1 MNPIPVLSASE
12 AAAWDAAARTQYR
25 VPSRVLME
33 TAGRAVAQVLVAELP
48 HAVTGGA
55 GGAGGAGGGGGGG
68 VLIAAGA
75 GNNGGDGWV
84 IARALHATG
93 IPVWVAGVDPKTDDA
108 IDNRA
113 LARLDGVREL
123 GRGEAWPQT
132 AVAVDALLGTGAAG
146 PAKGDVLALAQR
158 LVEYG
163 APILAVDGPTGLDLT
178 SGEAHGPVHAR
189 LTVTFGGPRRG
200 HLLAR
205 EWCGK
210 VVVVD
215 IGFPRPLPDAVWPVL
230 VTDAWAAERLPRLA
244 PTMHKGDRGR
254 VCVIGGA
261 DGMSGA
267 ALHAARAALAAGAGL
282 VKLVAARETI
292 VAAQANLPDLLT
304 VESSFSEKLEPAVAE
319 AIDWADA
326 VVVGPGLGREP
337 RDARKAFL
345 AAVLSRRSVPTV
357 LDADALHLVTPESLV
372 PSPKALVLTPHL
384 GEFRALAGDA
394 LADEA
399 ANDRW
404 SAAARAAAKLKCTVL
419 LKGVPTVIADLRGP
433 EHVVASGNPGL
444 ATGGSGD
451 LLAGFIGAFLARDI
465 TPAEAAA
472 LGAHALGRAAEQ
484 GARQWTARSLRPA
497 DVLAA
502 LPDVWRAWKDVRP
515 GRPPV
520 LVELEA
526 PETA

>member
-12 AAAWDAAARTQYR
+12 AAAWDTAARTQYR

-33 TAGRAVAQVLVAELP
+33 TAGRATVQVLVAEMP
-48 HAVTGGA
+48 DAIT
-55 GGAGGAGGGGGGG
+55 GG
-68 VLIAAGA
+68 VLVAAGA

-84 IARALHATG
+84 IARALHAAG
-93 IPVWVAGVDPKTDDA
+93 IPVWVAAVDPKTDDA

-123 GRGEAWPQT
+123 GREEAWPK
-132 AVAVDALLGTGAAG
+132 ASVAVDALLGTGAAG
-146 PAKGDVLALAQR
+146 PAKGEVLALAER
-158 LVEYG
+158 LAAYG
-163 APILAVDGPTGLDLT
+163 APIVAVDGPTGLDLT

-189 LTVTFGGPRRG
+189 ITVTFGGPRRG

-215 IGFPRPLPDAVWPVL
+215 IGFPPPDTAWPLL
-230 VTDAWAAERLPRLA
+230 VTDTWAAERLPRLA
-244 PTMHKGDRGR
+244 PQMHKGDRGR
-254 VCVIGGA
+254 VCVVGGA

-292 VAAQANLPDLLT
+292 AAAQASLPDVLT
-304 VESSFSEKLEPAVAE
+304 VESALGETLEAAVAE

-326 VVVGPGLGREP
+326 VVLGPGLGREP
-337 RDARKAFL
+337 RDTRARFV

-357 LDADALHLVTPESLV
+357 IDADALHLLPAVTLTPGTRN
-372 PSPKALVLTPHL
+372 LVLTPHL

-404 SAAARAAAKLKCTVL
+404 SAAARAATKLKCTVL

-451 LLAGFIGAFLARDI
+451 LLAGFIGAFLARG
-465 TPAEAAA
+465 TAPAEAAA

-502 LPDVWRAWKDVRP
+502 LPDVWRAWRDVKP
-515 GRPPV
+515 ARPPV
-520 LVELEA
+520 LAELEA
-526 PETA
+526 PDVL

>member
-1 MNPIPVLSASE
+1 VNPIPVLSASE

-33 TAGRAVAQVLVAELP
+33 TAGRAVAQVLVAEWP
-48 HAVTGGA
+48 NAVSGGA
-55 GGAGGAGGGGGGG
+55 G

-93 IPVWVAGVDPKTDDA
+93 IPVWVAAVDPKTDDA
-108 IDNRA
+108 IDSRA

-123 GRGEAWPQT
+123 GRDEAWPHT

-178 SGEAHGPVHAR
+178 SGEAHGPVHAQ

-210 VVVVD
+210 VIVVD
-215 IGFPRPLPDAVWPVL
+215 IGFPPPLPDAALPLL
-230 VTDAWAAERLPRLA
+230 VTDAWVAERLPRLA
-244 PTMHKGDRGR
+244 PPMHKGDRGR

-261 DGMSGA
+261 DGMTGA

-282 VKLVAARETI
+282 VKLIAARETI
-292 VAAQANLPDLLT
+292 AAAQASLPDVLT
-304 VESSFSEKLEPAVAE
+304 VESSLGEKLEPAVAE

-326 VVVGPGLGREP
+326 VVIGPGLGREP
-337 RDARKAFL
+337 RDAREPFVRD
-345 AAVLSRRSVPTV
+345 VLGRRPVPTIV
-357 LDADALHLVTPESLV
+357 DADALHFLQNLPNLHQP
-372 PSPKALVLTPHL
+372 PSRIVCTPHL

-433 EHVVASGNPGL
+433 AHVVASGNPGL

-451 LLAGFIGAFLARDI
+451 LLAGFIGAFLARGAA
-465 TPAEAAA
+465 PAEAAA
-472 LGAHALGRAAEQ
+472 LAAHALGRAAEQ

>member
-1 MNPIPVLSASE
+1 VNPIPVLAASE
-12 AAAWDAAARTQYR
+12 AAAWDSAARTQYR
-25 VPSRVLME
+25 IPSRVLME
-33 TAGRAVAQVLVAELP
+33 TAGRAIVQVLLAEFP
-48 HAVTGGA
+48 AA
-55 GGAGGAGGGGGGG
+55 ASGG
-68 VLIAAGA
+68 VLVAAGA

-84 IARALHATG
+84 IARALHTAG
-93 IPVWVAGVDPKTDDA
+93 IPVWVASVDPKTDDA

-113 LARLDGVREL
+113 LARVDGVREL
-123 GRGEAWPQT
+123 GREEPWPQA
-132 AVAVDALLGTGAAG
+132 AVAVDALLGTGAVG

-158 LVEYG
+158 IADYG
-163 APILAVDGPTGLDLT
+163 APIVAVDGPTGLDLT
-178 SGEAHGPVHAR
+178 SGEAHGPLHAQ

-215 IGFPRPLPDAVWPVL
+215 IGFPPPPPDAAWPVL
-230 VTDAWAAERLPRLA
+230 ITDAWAAERLPRLA
-244 PTMHKGDRGR
+244 PQMHKGDRGR

-261 DGMSGA
+261 NGMSGA

-292 VAAQANLPDLLT
+292 AAAQASLPDLLT
-304 VESSFSEKLEPAVAE
+304 IESALGEQVEPGVQD

-326 VVVGPGLGREP
+326 LVVGPGLGREP
-337 RDARKAFL
+337 RQARKGFL
-345 AAVLSRRSVPTV
+345 SAVLARRRGPAVV
-357 LDADALHLVTPESLV
+357 DADALHFPESLA
-372 PSPKALVLTPHL
+372 PTSQPLVLTPHL
-384 GEFRALAGDA
+384 GEFRVLAGDA

-399 ANDRW
+399 SNDRW
-404 SAAARAAAKLKCTVL
+404 GAAARASAKLKCTVL

-433 EHVVASGNPGL
+433 AQVVASGNPGL

-451 LLAGFIGAFLARDI
+451 LLAGFIGAFLARGVA
-465 TPAEAAA
+465 PAEAAA

-502 LPDVWRAWKDVRP
+502 LPDVWRAWQNPKPR
-515 GRPPV
+515 RPPI
-520 LVELEA
+520 LVDLEA
-526 PETA
+526 PDLL

>member
-1 MNPIPVLSASE
+1 MSLIPVLSAAE
-12 AAAWDAAARTQYR
+12 AAAWDSMARTQYR

-33 TAGRAVAQVLVAELP
+33 TAGRAVAQVLLAEFPVAQER
-48 HAVTGGA
+48 T
-55 GGAGGAGGGGGGG
+55 GGG

-84 IARALHATG
+84 MARALHAAG
-93 IPVWVAGVDPKTDDA
+93 VPVWVAAADPKTDDA

-113 LARLDGVREL
+113 LARVDGVREL
-123 GRGEAWPQT
+123 TRDEAWPQA

-146 PAKGDVLALAQR
+146 PAKGDVLALGER
-158 LVEYG
+158 LAAYG

-178 SGEAHGPVHAR
+178 SGEAHGPVRAQV
-189 LTVTFGGPRRG
+189 TVTFGGPRRG

-215 IGFPRPLPDAVWPVL
+215 IGFPPPDPACPVF
-230 VTDAWAAERLPRLA
+230 VTDAWAALRLPRLQ

-254 VCVIGGA
+254 VSVVGGA
-261 DGMSGA
+261 DGMTGA

-282 VKLVAARETI
+282 VKLVAAKETI
-292 VAAQANLPDLLT
+292 AAARASLPDVLT
-304 VESSFSEKLEPAVAE
+304 VESALGAEPEPGVLE

-326 VVVGPGLGREP
+326 IVCGPGLGREP
-337 RDARKAFL
+337 PRERFL
-345 AAVLSRRSVPTV
+345 AVVLTRRAVPTV
-357 LDADALHLVTPESLV
+357 LDADALHLFKGPADRPLV
-372 PSPKALVLTPHL
+372 CTPHV

-404 SAAARAAAKLKCTVL
+404 GAAGKAATKLKATVL

-433 EHVVASGNPGL
+433 IHVVASGNPGL

-451 LLAGFIGAFLARDI
+451 LLAGFVGAFLARGI
-465 TPAEAAA
+465 APAEAAA
-472 LGAHALGRAAEQ
+472 LGAHALGRAADI

-502 LPDVWRAWKDVRP
+502 LPDVWRAWRDVKP
-515 GRPPV
+515 ARPPV
-520 LVELEA
+520 LAVLEA

>member
-1 MNPIPVLSASE
+1 MNPIPVLAASE
-12 AAAWDAAARTQYR
+12 AAAWDSAARTQYR
-25 VPSRVLME
+25 IPSRVLME
-33 TAGRAVAQVLVAELP
+33 TAGRAVAQVLVHELP
-48 HAVTGGA
+48 AATA
-55 GGAGGAGGGGGGG
+55 GG
-68 VLIAAGA
+68 VLVAAGA

-84 IARALHATG
+84 IARALHAAG
-93 IPVWVAGVDPKTDDA
+93 IPVWVASVDPKTDDA

-113 LARLDGVREL
+113 LARVDGVHEL
-123 GRGEAWPQT
+123 GREETWPQA
-132 AVAVDALLGTGAAG
+132 AVTVDALLGTGAVG
-146 PAKGDVLALAQR
+146 PAKGDVLALAER
-158 LVEYG
+158 LAAYG
-163 APILAVDGPTGLDLT
+163 APIVAVDGPTGLDLT
-178 SGEAHGPVHAR
+178 SGEAHGPLHAT
-189 LTVTFGGPRRG
+189 LTVTFGGARRG

-215 IGFPRPLPDAVWPVL
+215 IGFPPPDAAWPLL
-230 VTDAWAAERLPRLA
+230 VTDAWAAPRLPRLA
-244 PTMHKGDRGR
+244 PQMHKGDRGR

-282 VKLVAARETI
+282 VKLIAARDTI
-292 VAAQANLPDLLT
+292 AAAQASLPDVLT
-304 VESSFSEKLEPAVAE
+304 AETKFGESLEPAVVE

-326 VVVGPGLGREP
+326 LVLGPGLGREP
-337 RDARKAFL
+337 QSARASFI
-345 AAVLSRRSVPTV
+345 AAVMLRRPVPTV
-357 LDADALHLVTPESLV
+357 IDADALHVFRADV
-372 PSPKALVLTPHL
+372 PTGSRALVCTPHL

-433 EHVVASGNPGL
+433 AHVVASGNPGL

-451 LLAGFIGAFLARDI
+451 VLAGFIGAFLARG
-465 TPAEAAA
+465 TAPAEAAA
-472 LGAHALGRAAEQ
+472 LGAHALGRAAEL

-502 LPDVWRAWKDVRP
+502 LPDVWRAWKDAKPRL
-515 GRPPV
+515 PPV
-520 LVELEA
+520 VTELEA
-526 PETA
+526 PDIA

>member
-1 MNPIPVLSASE
+1 MNVIPVLSATE
-12 AAAWDAAARTQYR
+12 AAAWDSAARTQYR

-33 TAGRAVAQVLVAELP
+33 TAGRAIVQVLIAEFP
-48 HAVTGGA
+48 EATRGGTE
-55 GGAGGAGGGGGGG
+55 GGG
-68 VLIAAGA
+68 VLVAAGA

-84 IARALHATG
+84 IARALHAAG
-93 IPVWVAGVDPKTDDA
+93 IPVWVASVDPKTDDA

-113 LARLDGVREL
+113 LARLDGVHEL
-123 GRGEAWPQT
+123 GRAEAWPQAALT
-132 AVAVDALLGTGAAG
+132 VDALLGTGAVG
-146 PAKGDVLALAQR
+146 PAKGDVLALAER
-158 LVEYG
+158 VAAFG
-163 APILAVDGPTGLDLT
+163 APILAVDGPTGLDLS
-178 SGEAHGPVHAR
+178 SGEAHGPIHAR
-189 LTVTFGGPRRG
+189 ITVTFGGPRRG

-210 VVVVD
+210 IIVVD
-215 IGFPRPLPDAVWPVL
+215 IGFPPPDTAWPVL
-230 VTDAWAAERLPRLA
+230 VTDRWAGERLPRLV
-244 PTMHKGDRGR
+244 PQMHKGDRGR

-261 DGMSGA
+261 AGMTGA

-292 VAAQANLPDLLT
+292 AAAQASLPDVLT
-304 VESSFSEKLEPAVAE
+304 VETAIGEALEPAVVE
-319 AIDWADA
+319 ALDGTDA
-326 VVVGPGLGREP
+326 LVLGPGLGREP
-337 RDARKAFL
+337 RTSREQFVRQVLAR
-345 AAVLSRRSVPTV
+345 RPVPTV
-357 LDADALHLVTPESLV
+357 VDADALHLLPEILTPGSRPLV
-372 PSPKALVLTPHL
+372 CTPHL

-404 SAAARAAAKLKCTVL
+404 AAAARAAAKLKCTLL

-433 EHVVASGNPGL
+433 VHVVASGNPGL

-451 LLAGFIGAFLARDI
+451 LLAGFIGAFLARG
-465 TPAEAAA
+465 TAAAEAAA

-502 LPDVWRAWKDVRP
+502 LPDVWRAWRDAKSDQ
-515 GRPPV
+515 PPV
-520 LVELEA
+520 LVALEA
-526 PETA
+526 PEV

>member
-12 AAAWDAAARTQYR
+12 AAAWDSAARTQYR

-33 TAGRAVAQVLVAELP
+33 TAGRAVVQVLVAELP
-48 HAVTGGA
+48 AAIT
-55 GGAGGAGGGGGGG
+55 GG
-68 VLIAAGA
+68 VLVAAGA

-84 IARALHATG
+84 IARALHAVG
-93 IPVWVAGVDPKTDDA
+93 IPVWVASVDPKTDDA

-123 GRGEAWPQT
+123 GREEAWPQA

-146 PAKGDVLALAQR
+146 PAKGDVLALAER
-158 LVEYG
+158 VVAYG
-163 APILAVDGPTGLDLT
+163 APIVAVDGPTGLDLT

-189 LTVTFGGPRRG
+189 VTVTFGAPRRG

-215 IGFPRPLPDAVWPVL
+215 IGFPPSDRAWPLL

-244 PTMHKGDRGR
+244 PQMHKGDRGR

-292 VAAQANLPDLLT
+292 AAAQASLPDLLT
-304 VESSFSEKLEPAVAE
+304 VESALSETLEPGVTE

-326 VVVGPGLGREP
+326 VVIGPGLGREP
-337 RDARKAFL
+337 RDARRAFVAATL
-345 AAVLSRRSVPTV
+345 AHRRLPTV
-357 LDADALHLVTPESLV
+357 MDADALHIVPEIPTPSSQPLVC
-372 PSPKALVLTPHL
+372 TPHL

-433 EHVVASGNPGL
+433 QHVVASGNPGL

-451 LLAGFIGAFLARDI
+451 LLAGFIGAFLARG
-465 TPAEAAA
+465 TAPAEAAA
-472 LGAHALGRAAEQ
+472 LGAHALGRAAEL

-502 LPDVWRAWKDVRP
+502 LPDVWRSWKDEKP
-515 GRPPV
+515 HRPPV

-526 PETA
+526 PDVL

>member
-33 TAGRAVAQVLVAELP
+33 TAGRAVAQVLVGEMSDAS
-48 HAVTGGA
+48 T
-55 GGAGGAGGGGGGG
+55 GG
-68 VLIAAGA
+68 VLVAAGA

-84 IARALHATG
+84 IARALHASG
-93 IPVWVAGVDPKTDDA
+93 IPVWVAAVDPKTDDA

-113 LARLDGVREL
+113 LARVDGVREL
-123 GRGEAWPQT
+123 GREEAWPKA

-146 PAKGDVLALAQR
+146 PAKGDVLALAER
-158 LVEYG
+158 LAAYG

-178 SGEAHGPVHAR
+178 SGEAHGPVRAQ

-215 IGFPRPLPDAVWPVL
+215 IGFPPPDSACPLL
-230 VTDAWAAERLPRLA
+230 VTDRWAAERLPRLA
-244 PTMHKGDRGR
+244 PQMHKGDRGR
-254 VCVIGGA
+254 VCVIGGS
-261 DGMSGA
+261 DGLTGA
-267 ALHAARAALAAGAGL
+267 ALHAARAALAAGAGV

-292 VAAQANLPDLLT
+292 VAAQASLPDVLT
-304 VESSFSEKLEPAVAE
+304 VESSLGDNLEPGVAE
-319 AIDWADA
+319 VLEWADA
-326 VVVGPGLGREP
+326 VVIGPGLGRVDVRKQFVAEVL
-337 RDARKAFL
+337 AR
-345 AAVLSRRSVPTV
+345 RPVPTV
-357 LDADALHLVTPESLV
+357 IDADALHYFNGPANRPVV
-372 PSPKALVLTPHL
+372 CTPHL

-404 SAAARAAAKLKCTVL
+404 SAAGRAAAKLKCTML

-451 LLAGFIGAFLARDI
+451 MLAGFIGAFLARG
-465 TPAEAAA
+465 TAPAEAAA

-502 LPDVWRAWKDVRP
+502 LPDVWRAWKDVGP
-515 GRPPV
+515 ARPPV

-526 PETA
+526 PEVL

>member
-1 MNPIPVLSASE
+1 VNPIPVLSAAE
-12 AAAWDAAARTQYR
+12 AAAWDSMARTQYR

-33 TAGRAVAQVLVAELP
+33 TAGRAVAQVLLAEFPL
-48 HAVTGGA
+48 VREKT
-55 GGAGGAGGGGGGG
+55 GGG

-84 IARALHATG
+84 LARALHAAG
-93 IPVWVAGVDPKTDDA
+93 VSVWVAALDPKTDDG

-113 LARLDGVREL
+113 LARVDGVREL
-123 GRGEAWPQT
+123 ARDETWPQA

-146 PAKGDVLALAQR
+146 PAKGDVLALGDR
-158 LVEYG
+158 LAAYG

-178 SGEAHGPVHAR
+178 SGEAHGPVHAQV
-189 LTVTFGGPRRG
+189 TVTFGGPRRG

-215 IGFPRPLPDAVWPVL
+215 IGFPPPDPAWPVL
-230 VTDAWAAERLPRLA
+230 VTDAWAATRLPRLQ

-254 VCVIGGA
+254 VCVVGGSN
-261 DGMSGA
+261 GMTGA

-282 VKLVAARETI
+282 VKLVAAQETI
-292 VAAQANLPDLLT
+292 AAARASLPDVLT
-304 VESSFSEKLEPAVAE
+304 VESALDADLEPAAAE
-319 AIDWADA
+319 ALEWADA
-326 VVVGPGLGREP
+326 VVLGPGLGREAP
-337 RDARKAFL
+337 RDRFL
-345 AAVLSRRSVPTV
+345 AAALARRAVPTV
-357 LDADALHLVTPESLV
+357 LDADALHLFKGPPTSNDRPLV
-372 PSPKALVLTPHL
+372 CTPHV

-394 LADEA
+394 LADQV

-404 SAAARAAAKLKCTVL
+404 GAAAKAAAKLRATVL

-433 EHVVASGNPGL
+433 IHVVASGNPGL

-451 LLAGFIGAFLARDI
+451 LLAGFLGAFLARGMA
-465 TPAEAAA
+465 PAEAAA
-472 LGAHALGRAAEQ
+472 LGAHALGRAADL

-502 LPDVWRAWKDVRP
+502 LPEVWRAWRDVRP
-515 GRPPV
+515 AGPPILAV
-520 LVELEA
+520 LEA

>member
-1 MNPIPVLSASE
+1 MNPIPVLSAAE
-12 AAAWDAAARTQYR
+12 AAAWDSMARTQYR

-33 TAGRAVAQVLVAELP
+33 TAGRAVAHVLIAEFP
-48 HAVTGGA
+48 TVQEQA
-55 GGAGGAGGGGGGG
+55 GGG

-84 IARALHATG
+84 LARALHAAG
-93 IPVWVAGVDPKTDDA
+93 VSVWVAAADPKTDDA
-108 IDNRA
+108 IDTRA
-113 LARLDGVREL
+113 LARVDGVREL
-123 GRGEAWPQT
+123 GRDEAWPQA

-146 PAKGDVLALAQR
+146 PAKGDVLALGER
-158 LVEYG
+158 LAAYG

-178 SGEAHGPVHAR
+178 SGEGHGPVRAQ

-210 VVVVD
+210 VIVVD
-215 IGFPRPLPDAVWPVL
+215 IGFPPPDPAWPVL
-230 VTDAWAAERLPRLA
+230 VTDAWAAARLPRLQA
-244 PTMHKGDRGR
+244 TMHKGDRGR
-254 VCVIGGA
+254 VCVVGGA
-261 DGMSGA
+261 AGMTGA

-282 VKLVAARETI
+282 VKLVAAKETI
-292 VAAQANLPDLLT
+292 AAARANLPDVLT
-304 VESSFSEKLEPAVAE
+304 AESALGGELEPAAQE

-326 VVVGPGLGREP
+326 LVLGPGLGRDDV
-337 RDARKAFL
+337 RRQFVAR
-345 AAVLSRRSVPTV
+345 VLGGRAVPTV
-357 LDADALHLVTPESLV
+357 VDADALHLLDQPPQRPLV
-372 PSPKALVLTPHL
+372 CTPHV
-384 GEFRALAGDA
+384 GEFRALAGDV

-404 SAAARAAAKLKCTVL
+404 SAATRAAAKLKATVL

-433 EHVVASGNPGL
+433 IHVVASGNPGL

-451 LLAGFIGAFLARDI
+451 LLAGFVGAFLARGMA
-465 TPAEAAA
+465 PAEAAA
-472 LGAHALGRAAEQ
+472 LGAHALGRAADV

-502 LPDVWRAWKDVRP
+502 LPEVWRAWRDVRP
-515 GRPPV
+515 ARPPV
-520 LVELEA
+520 LTVLEA

>member
-1 MNPIPVLSASE
+1 VNPIPVLSASE
-12 AAAWDAAARTQYR
+12 AAAWDAATRTQYR

-33 TAGRAVAQVLVAELP
+33 TAGRAVVQVLVDAMP
-48 HAVTGGA
+48 DAAT
-55 GGAGGAGGGGGGG
+55 GG

-84 IARALHATG
+84 IARALHAVG
-93 IPVWVAGVDPKTDDA
+93 IPVWVASVDPKTDDA

-123 GRGEAWPQT
+123 GRQEGWPRA

-146 PAKGDVLALAQR
+146 PAKGDVLVLAQR
-158 LVEYG
+158 LAEYG

-178 SGEAHGPVHAR
+178 SGEAHGPVRAQ

-215 IGFPRPLPDAVWPVL
+215 IGFPAPDSAWPLL
-230 VTDAWAAERLPRLA
+230 VTDRWAAERLPRLA
-244 PTMHKGDRGR
+244 PQMHKGDRGR

-292 VAAQANLPDLLT
+292 VAAQAGLPDVLT
-304 VESSFSEKLEPAVAE
+304 VESALGETLEPAVAE

-326 VVVGPGLGREP
+326 VVLGPGLGREP
-337 RDARKAFL
+337 RAARASFV
-345 AAVLSRRSVPTV
+345 AAVVVRRPVPTV
-357 LDADALHLVTPESLV
+357 IDADALHLISEVNLTPGTRD
-372 PSPKALVLTPHL
+372 LVLTPHL

-404 SAAARAAAKLKCTVL
+404 SAAGRAAAKLKCTVL

-451 LLAGFIGAFLARDI
+451 LLAGFIGAFLARG
-465 TPAEAAA
+465 TAPAEAAA
-472 LGAHALGRAAEQ
+472 LGAHLLGRAAEL

-502 LPDVWRAWKDVRP
+502 LPDVWRAWREVQP
-515 GRPPV
+515 TRPPV
-520 LVELEA
+520 LVQLEA
-526 PETA
+526 PDL

>member
-1 MNPIPVLSASE
+1 VNPIPVLSASE

-33 TAGRAVAQVLVAELP
+33 TAGRAVTQVLV
-48 HAVTGGA
+48 GA
-55 GGAGGAGGGGGGG
+55 MPDASTGG
-68 VLIAAGA
+68 VLVAAGA

-84 IARALHATG
+84 IARALHAIG
-93 IPVWVAGVDPKTDDA
+93 IPVWVASVDPKTDDA

-123 GRGEAWPQT
+123 GREEAWPKA

-158 LVEYG
+158 LAAYG

-178 SGEAHGPVHAR
+178 SGEAHGPVRAQ

-215 IGFPRPLPDAVWPVL
+215 IGFPPPDSAWPVL
-230 VTDAWAAERLPRLA
+230 VTDKWAAERLPRLA
-244 PTMHKGDRGR
+244 PQMHKGDRGR

-282 VKLVAARETI
+282 VKLVAARET
-292 VAAQANLPDLLT
+292 VAAAQASLPDVLT
-304 VESSFSEKLEPAVAE
+304 VESALGEAPEPQVLEAV
-319 AIDWADA
+319 DWADA
-326 VVVGPGLGREP
+326 VVLGPGLGREP
-337 RDARKAFL
+337 RQARASFV
-345 AAVLSRRSVPTV
+345 AAVVSRRSVPTV
-357 LDADALHLVTPESLV
+357 IDADALHVFRADV
-372 PSPKALVLTPHL
+372 PTDSRALVCTPHL
-384 GEFRALAGDA
+384 GEFRALVGDG

-404 SAAARAAAKLKCTVL
+404 SAAARAATKLKCTVL

-433 EHVVASGNPGL
+433 EQVVASGNPGL

-451 LLAGFIGAFLARDI
+451 LLAGFIGAFLARG
-465 TPAEAAA
+465 TAPAEAAA

-497 DVLAA
+497 DVLAS
-502 LPDVWRAWKDVRP
+502 LPDVWRAWKDVGP
-515 GRPPV
+515 HRPPV

-526 PETA
+526 PEVL

>member
-12 AAAWDAAARTQYR
+12 AAAWDSAARTQYR

-33 TAGRAVAQVLVAELP
+33 TAGRAVAQVLVDAMPDAL
-48 HAVTGGA
+48 T
-55 GGAGGAGGGGGGG
+55 GG

-84 IARALHATG
+84 LARALHAAG
-93 IPVWVAGVDPKTDDA
+93 IPVWVSALDPKTDDA

-123 GRGEAWPQT
+123 GRDEAWPQA

-158 LVEYG
+158 VAEYG
-163 APILAVDGPTGLDLT
+163 APIVAVDGPTGLDLT
-178 SGEAHGPVHAR
+178 SGEAHGPIRAHI
-189 LTVTFGGPRRG
+189 TVTFGGVRRG
-200 HLLAR
+200 HLLQR

-215 IGFPRPLPDAVWPVL
+215 IGFLPAESSWPLL
-230 VTDAWAAERLPRLA
+230 VTDLWAAERLPRLA
-244 PTMHKGDRGR
+244 PQMHKGDRGR

-261 DGMSGA
+261 NGMSGA

-292 VAAQANLPDLLT
+292 SAAQASLPDLLT
-304 VESSFSEKLEPAVAE
+304 VESALSDKLEPGVVE
-319 AIDWADA
+319 AIGWADA
-326 VVVGPGLGREP
+326 LVLGPGLGRVDVRAQFVAE
-337 RDARKAFL
+337 
-345 AAVLSRRSVPTV
+345 VLSQRALPAVV
-357 LDADALHLVTPESLV
+357 DADALHYLSTNLHQRSLV
-372 PSPKALVLTPHL
+372 CTPHL
-384 GEFRALAGDA
+384 GEFRALVGDV

-404 SAAARAAAKLKCTVL
+404 SAAARAAAKLKCTIL

-451 LLAGFIGAFLARDI
+451 LLAGFIGAFLARS
-465 TPAEAAA
+465 TAPAEAAA

-502 LPDVWRAWKDVRP
+502 LPDVWRAWKNVKRVK
-515 GRPPV
+515 PPA

-526 PETA
+526 PDLL

>member
-12 AAAWDAAARTQYR
+12 AAAWDAMARTQYR

-33 TAGRAVAQVLVAELP
+33 TAGRAVAQVLIAELP
-48 HAVTGGA
+48 AA
-55 GGAGGAGGGGGGG
+55 LQGGGG

-84 IARALHATG
+84 IARALHAVG
-93 IPVWVAGVDPKTDDA
+93 IPVSVASVDPKTDDA

-113 LARLDGVREL
+113 LARVDGVREL
-123 GRGEAWPQT
+123 AKDEPWPQA

-146 PAKGDVLALAQR
+146 PAKGDVLALAER
-158 LVEYG
+158 LAAYG
-163 APILAVDGPTGLDLT
+163 APIVAVDGPTGLDLT
-178 SGEAHGPVHAR
+178 SGEAHGPIHAR
-189 LTVTFGGPRRG
+189 ITVTFGGARRG
-200 HLLAR
+200 HLLQR

-210 VVVVD
+210 VIVVD
-215 IGFPRPLPDAVWPVL
+215 IGFPVPDPAWPVL
-230 VTDAWAAERLPRLA
+230 VTDRWAAARLPRLA
-244 PTMHKGDRGR
+244 PQMHKGDRGR
-254 VCVIGGA
+254 VCVVGGA

-267 ALHAARAALAAGAGL
+267 SLHAARAALAAGAGL

-292 VAAQANLPDLLT
+292 AAAQASLPDVLT
-304 VESSFSEKLEPAVAE
+304 VESQLGETLEPAVME
-319 AIDWADA
+319 AVEWADA
-326 VVVGPGLGREP
+326 VVLGPGLGRET
-337 RDARKAFL
+337 ARQDFV
-345 AAVLSRRSVPTV
+345 AAVLARRAVPTV
-357 LDADALHLVTPESLV
+357 IDADALYYLHQPPPTSTNLQRPIVC
-372 PSPKALVLTPHL
+372 TPHL

-404 SAAARAAAKLKCTVL
+404 SAATRAAAKLKCTVL

-433 EHVVASGNPGL
+433 TYVVASGNPGL

-451 LLAGFIGAFLARDI
+451 LLAGFIGAFLARGT

-472 LGAHALGRAAEQ
+472 LGAHALGRAAEH
-484 GARQWTARSLRPA
+484 GAKQWTARSLRPA

-502 LPDVWRAWKDVRP
+502 LPEIWRSWGEVAP
-515 GRPPV
+515 LRPPV

>member
-1 MNPIPVLSASE
+1 MTIPVLSAAE
-12 AAAWDAAARTQYR
+12 AAAWDAMARTQYR

-33 TAGRAVAQVLVAELP
+33 TAGRAVAHVLLTEFPAALQ
-48 HAVTGGA
+48 
-55 GGAGGAGGGGGGG
+55 GG

-84 IARALHATG
+84 MARALHAAG
-93 IPVWVAGVDPKTDDA
+93 VPVWVAAVDPKTDDA

-113 LARLDGVREL
+113 LARVDGVREL
-123 GRGEAWPQT
+123 AREEAWPQA

-146 PAKGDVLALAQR
+146 PIKGDVLALGEGLAA
-158 LVEYG
+158 YG

-178 SGEAHGPVHAR
+178 SGEAHGPVRAQ

-215 IGFPRPLPDAVWPVL
+215 IGFPPSDPAWPVL
-230 VTDAWAAERLPRLA
+230 VTDAWAAMRLPRLQ

-254 VCVIGGA
+254 VCVVGGA
-261 DGMSGA
+261 EGMTGA
-267 ALHAARAALAAGAGL
+267 ALHAARAALGAGAGL
-282 VKLVAARETI
+282 VKLVAGKETI
-292 VAAQANLPDLLT
+292 AAARASLPDVLT
-304 VESSFSEKLEPAVAE
+304 VESALGPEVEAAAVEALE
-319 AIDWADA
+319 WADA
-326 VVVGPGLGREP
+326 IVLGPGLGREAP
-337 RDARKAFL
+337 REAFV
-345 AAVLSRRSVPTV
+345 AAVLGRRAVPTV
-357 LDADALHLVTPESLV
+357 VDADALHHLHEPPSRPLVC
-372 PSPKALVLTPHL
+372 TPHV
-384 GEFRALAGDA
+384 GEFRALVGDV
-394 LADEA
+394 LADQA

-404 SAAARAAAKLKCTVL
+404 GAAAKAASKLKATVL

-433 EHVVASGNPGL
+433 VHVVASGNPGL

-451 LLAGFIGAFLARDI
+451 LLAGFVGAFLARGMA
-465 TPAEAAA
+465 PAEAAA
-472 LGAHALGRAAEQ
+472 LGAHALGRAADL
-484 GARQWTARSLRPA
+484 GACQWTARSLRPA

-502 LPDVWRAWKDVRP
+502 LPDVWRAWRDVQP
-515 GRPPV
+515 ALLPV
-520 LVELEA
+520 LAVLEA

>member
-1 MNPIPVLSASE
+1 VNPIPVLAATE
-12 AAAWDAAARTQYR
+12 AAAWDSAARTQYR
-25 VPSRVLME
+25 IPSRVLME
-33 TAGRAVAQVLVAELP
+33 TAGRAIVQVLVAEFP
-48 HAVTGGA
+48 AA
-55 GGAGGAGGGGGGG
+55 ASGG
-68 VLIAAGA
+68 VLVAAGA

-84 IARALHATG
+84 IARALHTAG
-93 IPVWVAGVDPKTDDA
+93 IPVWVASVDPKTDDA

-113 LARLDGVREL
+113 LARVDGVREL
-123 GRGEAWPQT
+123 GREEPWPQ
-132 AVAVDALLGTGAAG
+132 AGVAVDALLGTGAVG

-158 LVEYG
+158 IAEYG
-163 APILAVDGPTGLDLT
+163 APIVAVDGPTGLDLT
-178 SGEAHGPVHAR
+178 SGEAHGPLHAQ

-215 IGFPRPLPDAVWPVL
+215 IGFPPPPPDAAWPVL
-230 VTDAWAAERLPRLA
+230 ITDAWAAERLPRLA
-244 PTMHKGDRGR
+244 PQMHKGDRGR

-261 DGMSGA
+261 NGMSGA

-292 VAAQANLPDLLT
+292 TAAQASLPDLLT
-304 VESSFSEKLEPAVAE
+304 IESALGEHVEPGVQE

-326 VVVGPGLGREP
+326 LVVGPGLGREP
-337 RDARKAFL
+337 RQERKGFL
-345 AAVLSRRSVPTV
+345 SAVLARRRGPAVV
-357 LDADALHLVTPESLV
+357 DADALHFPESLA
-372 PSPKALVLTPHL
+372 PTPQPLVLTPHL
-384 GEFRALAGDA
+384 GEFRVVAGDA

-399 ANDRW
+399 SNDRW
-404 SAAARAAAKLKCTVL
+404 GAAARASAKLKCTVL

-433 EHVVASGNPGL
+433 VQVVASGNPGL

-451 LLAGFIGAFLARDI
+451 LLAGFIGAFLARG
-465 TPAEAAA
+465 TAPAEAAA

-502 LPDVWRAWKDVRP
+502 LPDVWRAWQNPKPR
-515 GRPPV
+515 RPPV
-520 LVELEA
+520 LVDLEA
-526 PETA
+526 PDLL

>member
-1 MNPIPVLSASE
+1 
-12 AAAWDAAARTQYR
+12 
-25 VPSRVLME
+25 ME
-33 TAGRAVAQVLVAELP
+33 TAGRAVAQVLVSEFRN
-48 HAVTGGA
+48 VVS
-55 GGAGGAGGGGGGG
+55 GG

-84 IARALHATG
+84 VARALHATG
-93 IPVWVAGVDPKTDDA
+93 IPVWVVAVDPKTDDA

-123 GRGEAWPQT
+123 GREEAWPQAT
-132 AVAVDALLGTGAAG
+132 VAVDSLLGTGAVG

-158 LVEYG
+158 LIEYG

-178 SGEAHGPVHAR
+178 SGEAHGPVRAQV
-189 LTVTFGGPRRG
+189 TATFGGPRRG
-200 HLLAR
+200 HLIAR

-215 IGFPRPLPDAVWPVL
+215 IGFPPPDAAWPVL

-244 PTMHKGDRGR
+244 PQMHKGDRGR
-254 VCVIGGA
+254 VCVVGGA

-292 VAAQANLPDLLT
+292 AAAQASLPDVLT
-304 VESSFSEKLEPAVAE
+304 VESTLGEDLDPAAAE
-319 AIDWADA
+319 ALEWADA
-326 VVVGPGLGREP
+326 VVLGPGLGRQT
-337 RDARKAFL
+337 AREQFVAQ
-345 AAVLSRRSVPTV
+345 VLSRRAVPTV
-357 LDADALHLVTPESLV
+357 IDADALHYFKGQVNRPV
-372 PSPKALVLTPHL
+372 VCTPHL

-404 SAAARAAAKLKCTVL
+404 SAAARAAAKLRCTVL

-451 LLAGFIGAFLARDI
+451 LLAGFIGAFLARG
-465 TPAEAAA
+465 TAPAEAAA
-472 LGAHALGRAAEQ
+472 LGAHALGRAAES

-502 LPDVWRAWKDVRP
+502 LPDVWRAWKEVRP
-515 GRPPV
+515 VGPPI

-526 PETA
+526 PDVA